1 MARILGV
8 GRESE
13 FLKLWAGQ
21 TVSLLGS
28 EITLLALPLTAILV
42 LKTTPMELGVLSAA
56 QSAPF
61 LLLSL
66 PAGVW
71 VDRLPR
77 RPILVASDLGR
88 ALVLGSVP
96 LRLSPVGCTSNCS
109 TLRPFAL
116 GPSVRSSTSRTNH
129 FCRRWRDAFN
139 SSSATETSTSVARWR
154 RSSDRVRQAS

>member
-96 LRLSPVGCTSNCS
+96 
-109 TLRPFAL
+109 
-116 GPSVRSSTSRTNH
+116 
-129 FCRRWRDAFN
+129 
-139 SSSATETSTSVARWR
+139 VA
-154 RSSDRVRQAS
+154 AIAGLAAH